1 MGGFMNNFRLF
12 FALLLT
18 MALFNSTANSLPKSR
33 AGQMVIA
40 VQLYSF
46 RNQIKED
53 LPGTL
58 AKIKAMG
65 INQIESY
72 PHGLASAKAFRAMLD
87 KAGLTCFSTHADYD
101 SLAKNL
107 DGVARNAK
115 TIGAKYVIVPWIP
128 HGDKFTPEDCNR
140 TIVNFNKWAAQLARR
155 GLRFGYHIHG
165 YEFQPYG
172 TGTLF
177 DKLMME
183 TTEYVSIQLDTF
195 HVAYPGQD
203 PLAILKK
210 YPKRIESLHLKDLK
224 KGTKGDLSGGGDVEL
239 NVQLGTGMI
248 DIAGIVRTARKLGIK
263 YQIIEDES
271 SQVMQQVPESLKY
284 LKSL

>member
-1 MGGFMNNFRLF
+1 MKIFRLF
-12 FALLLT
+12 FIFLLIVGVYLPV
-18 MALFNSTANSLPKSR
+18 SISNSLARTR
-33 AGQMVIA
+33 AAQPVIA

-58 AKIKAMG
+58 AKIRAMG
-65 INQIESY
+65 ITQIESY
-72 PHGLASAKAFRAMLD
+72 PHGLAPAKEFRALLD
-87 KAGLTCFSTHADYD
+87 KAGLSCFSTHADYD
-101 SLAKNL
+101 SLAKDL
-107 DGVARNAK
+107 DSVAKDAK
-115 TIGAKYVIVPWIP
+115 TLGAKYVIVPWIP
-128 HGDKFTPEDCNR
+128 HGDKFTLEDCNR
-140 TIVNFNKWAAQLARR
+140 TIINFNNWGARLAKQ
-155 GLRFGYHIHG
+155 GLRFGYHLHG

-183 TTEYVSIQLDTF
+183 TTEYVTIQLDTF

-210 YPKRIESLHLKDLK
+210 YPKRIESLHLKDMK
-224 KGTKGDLSGGGDVEL
+224 QGTKGDLSGGGDAEL
-239 NVQLGTGMI
+239 NVRLGTGMI
-248 DIAGIVRTARKLGIK
+248 DIAGIVRAARKFGIR
-263 YQIIEDES
+263 YHIIEDES
-271 SQVMQQVPESLKY
+271 SHVMEQVPESLKY